1 MQSVYKFFLIGL
13 HLFLALGA
21 LYGGGAMLFS
31 PDGALLQI
39 PLEWLRDSPFQTYL
53 IPGLLLLTFGAGM
66 PLLSLYGIFTRRNL
80 PWAESIN
87 LLRGRM
93 PWYRTFSL
101 YTGVGMQIWIA
112 VQQLMT
118 AYFVLQPVIV
128 LVAVGILVFTLLC
141 HNVQR
146 D

>member
-1 MQSVYKFFLIGL
+1 
-13 HLFLALGA
+13 
-21 LYGGGAMLFS
+21 
-31 PDGALLQI
+31 
-39 PLEWLRDSPFQTYL
+39 
-53 IPGLLLLTFGAGM
+53 
-66 PLLSLYGIFTRRNL
+66 
-80 PWAESIN
+80 
-87 LLRGRM
+87 M

-141 HNVQR
+141 HKVQG